1 MAGNMIRKQMRFD
14 IKTEKFKDL
23 GPGMVASQ
31 SYVTSMD
38 LDMVTQRYIYY
49 VPGAHG
55 GGVKDGTPVVQYD
68 IKTNKRKVV
77 AFLSK
82 FYKEKYGYSADGTFS
97 TAVSPDGSIVY
108 VTWNGSRVPDAKD
121 WDTVAMTAI
130 HIPKSERKP

>member
-1 MAGNMIRKQMRFD
+1 MKESSLGEFGEFLVGLIKAFKGGEAAHLNQELHSRGFD
-14 IKTEKFKDL
+14 CRGWNDEL
-23 GPGMVASQ
+23 A
-31 SYVTSMD
+31 
-38 LDMVTQRYIYY
+38 
-49 VPGAHG
+49 
-55 GGVKDGTPVVQYD
+55 VVQYD

-82 FYKEKYGYSADGTFS
+82 FYKEKYGYSPDGTFS

-108 VTWNGSRVPDAKD
+108 VTWNGSRAPDAKD